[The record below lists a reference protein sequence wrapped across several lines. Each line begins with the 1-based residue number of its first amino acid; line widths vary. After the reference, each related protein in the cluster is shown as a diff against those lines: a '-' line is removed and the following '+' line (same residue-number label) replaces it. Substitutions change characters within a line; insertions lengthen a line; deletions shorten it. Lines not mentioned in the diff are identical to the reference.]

1 MHLIPILVIKILIA
15 AVAILEALLLA
26 SVVLHIQP
34 DLLVNYLE
42 LLLQFL
48 ELHLVD
54 LDCQAGERAIELLE
68 LQRLMSHDAGLFED
82 LLNLQ
87 FWERYFEVLAELHEL
102 S

>member
-54 LDCQAGERAIELLE
+54 
-68 LQRLMSHDAGLFED
+68 RLPGG
-82 LLNLQ
+82 
-87 FWERYFEVLAELHEL
+87 
-102 S
+102 